1 MQKSIEGK
9 SYANNITSDTYSHT
23 SNTQIENTNAIFT
36 SEKLDKLD
44 ELEDMLKDLKINDTA
59 YYVSNSATANDRK
72 TILQAI
78 HRQLLTIFMGRER
91 LRAPETEVR
100 NKNY

>member
-44 ELEDMLKDLKINDTA
+44 ELAYELK
-59 YYVSNSATANDRK
+59 
-72 TILQAI
+72 
-78 HRQLLTIFMGRER
+78 F
-91 LRAPETEVR
+91 
-100 NKNY
+100 